1 MLSRMTGNVFQTQ
14 HFESALLC
22 GTCLGLSVFVL
33 AYYEQKS
40 IFYFLKNS
48 RTTTVKECVIDK
60 QGRKD
65 AGGRPG
71 KPNNVAPLQTE
82 IL

>member
-1 MLSRMTGNVFQTQ
+1 MFFSDATFWIRI
-14 HFESALLC
+14 ALWYQPL
-22 GTCLGLSVFVL
+22 TCLGLSVFVL

-48 RTTTVKECVIDK
+48 QPTTVKECVVDK